1 MCEAL
6 PLNSQSSII
15 TSREIRKG
23 IIRVK
28 DYREMI
34 TIESIKNQR
43 KHLLDTF
50 QNRKDFSSQNLV
62 SNKTRTKE
70 RIISRVDVPTVS
82 RSYQRGWLSSSF
94 RSHSHS
100 RSSRSLHLIPYPY
113 SMKKYRTVR
122 RLSDG
127 HSVNC
132 KARENPRTIVRSSGA
147 STRRCIPNN
156 LSSRQLAQG

>member
-82 RSYQRGWLSSSF
+82 RSYQRG
-94 RSHSHS
+94 
-100 RSSRSLHLIPYPY
+100 
-113 SMKKYRTVR
+113 
-122 RLSDG
+122 
-127 HSVNC
+127 
-132 KARENPRTIVRSSGA
+132 
-147 STRRCIPNN
+147 
-156 LSSRQLAQG
+156 

>member
-15 TSREIRKG
+15 TSREIRKE

-34 TIESIKNQR
+34 AIESIKNQR

-82 RSYQRGWLSSSF
+82 RSYQRG
-94 RSHSHS
+94 
-100 RSSRSLHLIPYPY
+100 
-113 SMKKYRTVR
+113 
-122 RLSDG
+122 
-127 HSVNC
+127 
-132 KARENPRTIVRSSGA
+132 
-147 STRRCIPNN
+147 
-156 LSSRQLAQG
+156 

>member
-6 PLNSQSSII
+6 PLNPQSSII

-82 RSYQRGWLSSSF
+82 RSYQRG
-94 RSHSHS
+94 
-100 RSSRSLHLIPYPY
+100 
-113 SMKKYRTVR
+113 
-122 RLSDG
+122 
-127 HSVNC
+127 
-132 KARENPRTIVRSSGA
+132 
-147 STRRCIPNN
+147 
-156 LSSRQLAQG
+156 

>member
-15 TSREIRKG
+15 TSREIRKE

-43 KHLLDTF
+43 KHLLS

-82 RSYQRGWLSSSF
+82 RSFQRG
-94 RSHSHS
+94 
-100 RSSRSLHLIPYPY
+100 
-113 SMKKYRTVR
+113 
-122 RLSDG
+122 
-127 HSVNC
+127 
-132 KARENPRTIVRSSGA
+132 
-147 STRRCIPNN
+147 
-156 LSSRQLAQG
+156 

>member
-1 MCEAL
+1 MNKSVDPFSFCTFLRNIVSNTDTCVKCTL

-15 TSREIRKG
+15 TSREIRKE

-43 KHLLDTF
+43 KHFLDTF

-82 RSYQRGWLSSSF
+82 RSFQRG
-94 RSHSHS
+94 
-100 RSSRSLHLIPYPY
+100 
-113 SMKKYRTVR
+113 
-122 RLSDG
+122 
-127 HSVNC
+127 
-132 KARENPRTIVRSSGA
+132 
-147 STRRCIPNN
+147 
-156 LSSRQLAQG
+156 

>member
-82 RSYQRGWLSSSF
+82 RSSQRG
-94 RSHSHS
+94 
-100 RSSRSLHLIPYPY
+100 
-113 SMKKYRTVR
+113 
-122 RLSDG
+122 
-127 HSVNC
+127 
-132 KARENPRTIVRSSGA
+132 
-147 STRRCIPNN
+147 
-156 LSSRQLAQG
+156 